1 LSEPAP
7 GAAPAGLGRFSLAGK
22 VAIVTGAGR
31 GIGRAIALG
40 FAEAGATV
48 VLAARTAA
56 QLEAAAAEVRARG
69 GRAVVVP
76 TDVARGDAVQALV
89 DRCVAECG
97 GVDVLVNNAGISP
110 YYKRAEQVSE
120 AEWRRVLDVNLTGT
134 FLCCQAAA
142 ASLAARRGCV
152 INVVSVGAAVGL
164 PRLAA
169 YCAAKAGVEALTRVL
184 ALEWAERSVRVNAL
198 GPAFLT
204 TDMTAGLRANAAL
217 HAELVGRTPLGRL
230 GTADEVVG
238 AAIFLASDAASYVT
252 GQTLYVDGGWLA
264 Q

>member
-1 LSEPAP
+1 MS
-7 GAAPAGLGRFSLAGK
+7 GALDRFSLAGK

-48 VLAARTAA
+48 VLASRSAA
-56 QLEAAAAEVRARG
+56 QLEAVAAEVRAGG
-69 GRAVVVP
+69 GRALAVP
-76 TDVARGDAVQALV
+76 TDVAHADEVHRLV
-89 DRCVAECG
+89 VRCLEEF
-97 GVDVLVNNAGISP
+97 GVLDVLVNNAGVSP
-110 YYKRAEQVSE
+110 YYKPAERLSE
-120 AEWRRVLDVNLTGT
+120 TEWRQVLDVNLTGT
-134 FLCCQAAA
+134 FLGCQAAA
-142 ASLAARRGCV
+142 VPLADRRGCV

-184 ALEWAERSVRVNAL
+184 ALEWAARGVRVNAL
-198 GPAFLT
+198 GPAFLA
-204 TDMTAGLRANAAL
+204 TDLTAGLRANPAL
-217 HAELVGRTPLGRL
+217 HQQLVDRTPLGRL
-230 GTADEVVG
+230 GAPDEVVG

>member
-1 LSEPAP
+1 MS
-7 GAAPAGLGRFSLAGK
+7 AGRDRYSLAGK

-40 FAEAGATV
+40 FVEAGATV
-48 VLAARTAA
+48 VLAARSAD
-56 QLEAAAAEVRARG
+56 QLETVAAEVKAGG
-69 GRAVVVP
+69 GRALVVP
-76 TDVARGDAVQALV
+76 TDVARADAVERLV
-89 DRCVAECG
+89 TRCTEECG
-97 GVDVLVNNAGISP
+97 GLDALVNNAGVSP
-110 YYKRAEQVSE
+110 YYKPAERLAE
-120 AEWRRVLDVNLTGT
+120 AEWRQVLDVNLTGT

-142 ASLAARRGCV
+142 APLAARRGCV
-152 INVVSVGAAVGL
+152 VNVVSVGAAVGL

-184 ALEWAERSVRVNAL
+184 ALEWAARGVRVNAL
-198 GPAFLT
+198 GPAFLA
-204 TDMTAGLRANAAL
+204 TDLTAGLRANPAL
-217 HAELVGRTPLGRL
+217 HQALVDRTPLGRL
-230 GTADEVVG
+230 GAPDEVVG

>member
-1 LSEPAP
+1 MANIV
-7 GAAPAGLGRFSLAGK
+7 PAGLDRFSLAGK
-22 VAIVTGAGR
+22 VAVVTGAGR

-56 QLEAAAAEVRARG
+56 QLDAVAAAVQASG
-69 GRAVVVP
+69 SRAVVVP
-76 TDVARGDAVQALV
+76 TDVARAADVERLV
-89 DRCVAECG
+89 ARCVEECG
-97 GVDVLVNNAGISP
+97 GLDVLVNNAGVSP
-110 YYKRAEQVSE
+110 YYKPTERLAE
-120 AEWRRVLDVNLTGT
+120 AEWRQVLDVNLTGT

-142 ASLAARRGCV
+142 ASLAQRRGCV

-184 ALEWAERSVRVNAL
+184 ALEWAERGVRVNAL
-198 GPAFLT
+198 GPAFLA
-204 TDMTAGLRANAAL
+204 TDLTAGLRANPAL
-217 HAELVGRTPLGRL
+217 HQGLVDRTPLGRL
-230 GTADEVVG
+230 GAPDEVVG